1 MWSLSSCLCKIT
13 AKTRAYLDIAAAV
26 SLTLS
31 LLGQHIYVKIKEGN
45 KCRGGRGGAIYEQV
59 PQSVFMFHSTLNSPA
74 RIFVLCHGVI
84 FQLKGG
90 GGDGREVSISIL
102 LRMDQEICTWLLSFA
117 QQFTGTGWHPN
128 QPHI

>member
-1 MWSLSSCLCKIT
+1 MWSLSRCLCKIT

-59 PQSVFMFHSTLNSPA
+59 HTL
-74 RIFVLCHGVI
+74 
-84 FQLKGG
+84 
-90 GGDGREVSISIL
+90 VSLYVS
-102 LRMDQEICTWLLSFA
+102 
-117 QQFTGTGWHPN
+117 
-128 QPHI
+128 